1 MTGRRR
7 CPRCGS
13 WNRDT
18 DPLCYACGAV
28 LGPDTPGAVEPRASP
43 QAPDRRPSQ
52 TPGRIGLSLT
62 LPWRVLGFGI
72 LFGVGSLRIAVGQAG
87 WGDLLCAVL
96 IGLPWLPLFEH
107 MRKSGQPVSAGGCA
121 LSCLGLTCVEA
132 LTFLPALP
140 FFAAMCLWGLAQGQ
154 GPSAE
159 STGHFGARLSTWLLG
174 CAAGLVLGPAI
185 VDLAAHSGR
194 ARRRH

>member
-1 MTGRRR
+1 MLYQSRR
-7 CPRCGS
+7 
-13 WNRDT
+13 ND
-18 DPLCYACGAV
+18 
-28 LGPDTPGAVEPRASP
+28 LGPHARGPVETAESRE
-43 QAPDRRPSQ
+43 APTARLSRTSGQ
-52 TPGRIGLSLT
+52 GRLNLT

-96 IGLPWLPLFEH
+96 IGLPWLPLCDH
-107 MRKSGQPVSAGGCA
+107 LRKTGQPVSPGGCA

-185 VDLAAHSGR
+185 VDLAAHFVR
-194 ARRRH
+194 VRRRR